1 MILSNLKKRLI
12 TSIFLIILLFYFLLK
27 FLTHLFFNCLG
38 HYLVEFSNIVKK
50 IIKNKVKLF
59 FANFIF
65 VIYIFIF
72 CIIFSYFSNY
82 LQLKLLL
89 FLILIGCISSDIGG
103 FVIGKLVKGPKLTRI
118 SPNKTI
124 SGSIGSIL
132 FTIVIYSSFIF
143 YLTNNLSFKTF
154 FIAILIS
161 IACQVGDLFFS
172 LLKRKAKIKDTGN
185 FLPGHGGILD
195 RLRWNIF
202 GNSCWFTFNYYNIL
216 NEKKICILGSTV
228 SIGLTSLKNFRKK
241 NKIL

>member
-12 TSIFLIILLFYFLLK
+12 TSIFLIILLFFIFYSNFLLTYFLIV
-27 FLTHLFFNCLG
+27 LG
-38 HYLVEFSNIVKK
+38 TLSLVEFSNIVKK
-50 IIKNKVKLF
+50 IIKNKFKLF

-82 LQLKLLL
+82 LQIKLLL

-103 FVIGKLVKGPKLTRI
+103 FIIGKLVKGPKLTRI

-124 SGSIGSIL
+124 SGSIGSVL

-195 RLRWNIF
+195 RLDGI
-202 GNSCWFTFNYYNIL
+202 Y
-216 NEKKICILGSTV
+216 LGIPVGLLST
-228 SIGLTSLKNFRKK
+228 I
-241 NKIL
+241 IIY

>member
-12 TSIFLIILLFYFLLK
+12 TSIFLIILLFFIFYSNFLLTYFLIV
-27 FLTHLFFNCLG
+27 LG
-38 HYLVEFSNIVKK
+38 TLSLVEFSNIVKK

-195 RLRWNIF
+195 RLDGI
-202 GNSCWFTFNYYNIL
+202 Y
-216 NEKKICILGSTV
+216 LGIPVGLLST
-228 SIGLTSLKNFRKK
+228 I
-241 NKIL
+241 IIY

>member
-1 MILSNLKKRLI
+1 MILSNLKKRFI
-12 TSIFLIILLFYFLLK
+12 TSIFLIILLFLIFYSNFLLTYFLIV
-27 FLTHLFFNCLG
+27 LG
-38 HYLVEFSNIVKK
+38 ALSLVEFSNIIKK

-82 LQLKLLL
+82 LQIKLLL

-103 FVIGKLVKGPKLTRI
+103 FIIGKLVKGPKLTRI

-132 FTIVIYSSFIF
+132 FTIVIYSTFIF

-195 RLRWNIF
+195 RLDGI
-202 GNSCWFTFNYYNIL
+202 Y
-216 NEKKICILGSTV
+216 LGIPVGLLST
-228 SIGLTSLKNFRKK
+228 I
-241 NKIL
+241 IIY

>member
-12 TSIFLIILLFYFLLK
+12 TSIFLIILLFFIFYSNFLLTYFLIV
-27 FLTHLFFNCLG
+27 LG
-38 HYLVEFSNIVKK
+38 TLSLVEFSNIVKK

-172 LLKRKAKIKDTGN
+172 LLKRKAKIKDTGKI
-185 FLPGHGGILD
+185 LPGHGGILD
-195 RLRWNIF
+195 RLDGI
-202 GNSCWFTFNYYNIL
+202 Y
-216 NEKKICILGSTV
+216 LGIPVGLLST
-228 SIGLTSLKNFRKK
+228 I
-241 NKIL
+241 IIY

>member
-12 TSIFLIILLFYFLLK
+12 TSIFLIILLFLIFYSNFLLTYFLIV
-27 FLTHLFFNCLG
+27 LG
-38 HYLVEFSNIVKK
+38 TLSLVEFSNIVKK

-124 SGSIGSIL
+124 SGSIGSVL
-132 FTIVIYSSFIF
+132 FTIVIYSSFIY
-143 YLTNNLSFKTF
+143 YLTNNVSFKTF

-161 IACQVGDLFFS
+161 IACQAGDLFFS

-185 FLPGHGGILD
+185 FLPGHGGIID
-195 RLRWNIF
+195 RLDGI
-202 GNSCWFTFNYYNIL
+202 Y
-216 NEKKICILGSTV
+216 LGIPVGLLST
-228 SIGLTSLKNFRKK
+228 I
-241 NKIL
+241 IIY

>member
-12 TSIFLIILLFYFLLK
+12 TSIFLIILLFFIFYSNFLLTYFLIV
-27 FLTHLFFNCLG
+27 LG
-38 HYLVEFSNIVKK
+38 TLSLVEFSNIVKK

-132 FTIVIYSSFIF
+132 FTILIYSSFIF

-195 RLRWNIF
+195 RLDGI
-202 GNSCWFTFNYYNIL
+202 Y
-216 NEKKICILGSTV
+216 LGIPVGLLST
-228 SIGLTSLKNFRKK
+228 I
-241 NKIL
+241 IIY

>member
-1 MILSNLKKRLI
+1 MILSNLKKRFI
-12 TSIFLIILLFYFLLK
+12 TSIFLIILLFFIFYSNFLLTYFLIV
-27 FLTHLFFNCLG
+27 LG
-38 HYLVEFSNIVKK
+38 TLSLVEFSNIVKK

-59 FANFIF
+59 FTNFIF

-124 SGSIGSIL
+124 SGSIGSVL
-132 FTIVIYSSFIF
+132 FTIVIYSSFIY

-154 FIAILIS
+154 FIAIFIS
-161 IACQVGDLFFS
+161 LACQVGDLFFS

-185 FLPGHGGILD
+185 FLPGHGGIID
-195 RLRWNIF
+195 RLDGI
-202 GNSCWFTFNYYNIL
+202 Y
-216 NEKKICILGSTV
+216 LGIPVGLLST
-228 SIGLTSLKNFRKK
+228 I
-241 NKIL
+241 IIY

>member
-12 TSIFLIILLFYFLLK
+12 TSIFLIILFFFIFYSNFLLTYFLIV
-27 FLTHLFFNCLG
+27 LG
-38 HYLVEFSNIVKK
+38 TLSLVEFSNIVKK

-172 LLKRKAKIKDTGN
+172 LLKRKAKI
-185 FLPGHGGILD
+185 
-195 RLRWNIF
+195 
-202 GNSCWFTFNYYNIL
+202 
-216 NEKKICILGSTV
+216 
-228 SIGLTSLKNFRKK
+228 
-241 NKIL
+241 

>member
-12 TSIFLIILLFYFLLK
+12 TSIFLIILLFFIFYSNFLLTYFLIV
-27 FLTHLFFNCLG
+27 LG
-38 HYLVEFSNIVKK
+38 ALSLVEFSNIIKK

-172 LLKRKAKIKDTGN
+172 LFKRKAKIKDTGN

-195 RLRWNIF
+195 RLDGI
-202 GNSCWFTFNYYNIL
+202 Y
-216 NEKKICILGSTV
+216 LGIPVGLLST
-228 SIGLTSLKNFRKK
+228 I
-241 NKIL
+241 IIY

>member
-1 MILSNLKKRLI
+1 MQSFFIKKLWPDFTSSDLIKIINKYKKVKEILVEYDFIKFKKRLI

-27 FLTHLFFNCLG
+27 FLTHLFFNCLRDII
-38 HYLVEFSNIVKK
+38 FSRIFKYSKK

-154 FIAILIS
+154 L
-161 IACQVGDLFFS
+161 
-172 LLKRKAKIKDTGN
+172 
-185 FLPGHGGILD
+185 
-195 RLRWNIF
+195 
-202 GNSCWFTFNYYNIL
+202 
-216 NEKKICILGSTV
+216 
-228 SIGLTSLKNFRKK
+228 
-241 NKIL
+241 